1 MPRGVRAARPLWHSP
16 PEFTGRG
23 RTRFG
28 KERDACMPQSRSKRV
43 LIYSHDSFGLGH
55 VSRCRTI
62 ANALVAADP
71 AISVLILSGSPV
83 IGSYEFRSGID
94 FVRIPG
100 VVKLIETGE
109 YDSANL
115 RVGVEHTM
123 EMRTRII
130 RDTADIYRPDLFII
144 DKEPTG
150 LRGEVV
156 PALRLLKERGT
167 PVVLG
172 LRDVMDDPA
181 ALAQEWD
188 RKNVVP
194 ALRDLYD
201 EIWIYGLPQINKPL
215 TGIDVPPSVRHK
227 MVYTGYLRRDLPLH
241 ADIPHEI
248 EEIDGP
254 FILVTAGGGGDG
266 ADLIDWVLA
275 AYENDPHIPYGAVIV
290 FGPFMSASEREAFKE
305 RAARFKNIRTLTF
318 TNNLGVLMQRSA
330 GVVAMGG
337 YNTFCEILSF
347 DKKAIIVPRTK
358 PRLEQFIRARAAR
371 NVGLI
376 EMLDAEHG
384 RDPHAMATALRQLPQ
399 QSLPSD
405 VVVPGLL
412 DGLPNVWR
420 LVSKQLAHPHR
431 GPAPLEAIWG
441 GESVADEVAPAA
453 PVSPPA
459 GSAARART

>member
-1 MPRGVRAARPLWHSP
+1 MPN
-16 PEFTGRG
+16 
-23 RTRFG
+23 
-28 KERDACMPQSRSKRV
+28 SRSKRV

-71 AISVLILSGSPV
+71 NVSVLIVSGSPV

-100 VVKLIETGE
+100 IVKQIETGE

-123 EMRTRII
+123 AMRTRII
-130 RDTADIYRPDLFII
+130 RDTADIYQPDLFIV

-156 PALRLLKERGT
+156 PALRLLK
-167 PVVLG
+167 VLG
-172 LRDVMDDPA
+172 LRDVMDDPT
-181 ALAQEWD
+181 ALAAEWE

-215 TGIDVPPSVRHK
+215 TGIEVPPSVRHK

-241 ADIPHEI
+241 SDIPHELA
-248 EEIDGP
+248 EIDDP

-275 AYENDPHIPYGAVIV
+275 AYETDPHIPYGAVIV
-290 FGPFMSASEREAFKE
+290 FGPFMSAVEREALKE
-305 RAARFKNIRTLTF
+305 RSAKFRNIRTLTF
-318 TNNLGVLMQRSA
+318 TNNLGALMQRAA

-347 DKKAIIVPRTK
+347 DKKAIIVPRTR

-376 EMLDAEHG
+376 EMLDADRG
-384 RDPHAMATALRQLPQ
+384 RAPHAMATALRQLPQ
-399 QSLPSD
+399 QGLPSD

-420 LVSKQLAHPHR
+420 LVAKQLAHPHR
-431 GPAPLEAIWG
+431 GPAPLEEIWSEPG
-441 GESVADEVAPAA
+441 PAA
-453 PVSPPA
+453 PAVPP
-459 GSAARART
+459 ARART